1 MKSRILFLCLKIQ
14 SVFYFFLG
22 FIKMRIISFSDS
34 ELLEQLRQDNEV
46 ALDIIFKK
54 YWQPLFISAFN
65 LLKDKATCEDIIQ
78 DIFIRVWDRRYEI
91 EIRTSL
97 KAYLFASMRYEV
109 FRQIKVGNA
118 RADIF
123 EGMDQVFEEPSP
135 YEDLVH
141 KELLAKVDL
150 VIESLPDRC
159 REVYRL
165 SREEQLSHKEIS
177 EKLNISPK
185 TVETHI
191 TKALK
196 HMRISLKEIV
206 TLQIIYFF
214 FK

>member
-1 MKSRILFLCLKIQ
+1 
-14 SVFYFFLG
+14 
-22 FIKMRIISFSDS
+22 MRINSFSDS

-150 VIESLPDRC
+150 VIESLPDKC

-214 FK
+214 IK

>member
-1 MKSRILFLCLKIQ
+1 MFKKPYHFLLFR
-14 SVFYFFLG
+14 Y
-22 FIKMRIISFSDS
+22 IKMRIISFSDN
-34 ELLEQLRQDNEV
+34 ELLEQLREDKEV
-46 ALDIIFKK
+46 ALSMIFKK

-65 LLKDKATCEDIIQ
+65 LLKDKGACEDIIQ
-78 DIFIRVWDRRYEI
+78 DIFIKVWDRRYEI

-97 KAYLFASMRYEV
+97 KSYLFASMRYEV
-109 FRQIKVGNA
+109 FRQIKLGNA
-118 RADIF
+118 RVDLF
-123 EGMDQVFEEPSP
+123 ECLDQVFKDLSP
-135 YEDLVH
+135 HEDLVH
-141 KELLAKVDL
+141 KELLAKVDS
-150 VIESLPDRC
+150 VIGSLPDKC

-177 EKLNISPK
+177 ERLNISPK

-196 HMRISLKEIV
+196 HLRISIKEIV

>member
-1 MKSRILFLCLKIQ
+1 
-14 SVFYFFLG
+14 
-22 FIKMRIISFSDS
+22 MRNITVSDD
-34 ELLEQLRQDNEV
+34 ELLEQLCNDSEV
-46 ALDIIFKK
+46 ALSMIFKK

-65 LLKDKATCEDIIQ
+65 LLKDKGACEDIIQ
-78 DIFIRVWDRRYEI
+78 DIFIKVWDRRNEI
-91 EIRTSL
+91 EIKTSL

-109 FRQIKVGNA
+109 FRQIKLGNA
-118 RADIF
+118 RVDIF
-123 EGMDQVFEEPSP
+123 ECLDQVFKDSSP

-150 VIESLPDRC
+150 VVESLPDKC

-196 HMRISLKEIV
+196 H
-206 TLQIIYFF
+206 
-214 FK
+214 